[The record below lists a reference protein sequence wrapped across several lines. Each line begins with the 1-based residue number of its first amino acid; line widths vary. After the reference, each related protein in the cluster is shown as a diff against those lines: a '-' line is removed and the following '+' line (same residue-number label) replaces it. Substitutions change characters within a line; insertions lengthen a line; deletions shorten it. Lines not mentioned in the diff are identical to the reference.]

1 MQETRIVNLDD
12 AVNQIE
18 IKLGDKSFKIAR
30 ITLQIRKIYGEY
42 LIRCGEYMTK
52 LNEVNVN
59 ADTATQSELQAC
71 NVILTDLTE
80 KYAIDKAA
88 FIDKMLKLI
97 LEKNGYEYSQEWWEE
112 NSDYSMMEQFI
123 VKAIS
128 KDDTSTTTK
137 KKVVES

>member
-12 AVNQIE
+12 AVNKIE

-59 ADTATQSELQAC
+59 ADTATQAELQAY
-71 NVILTDLTE
+71 NIILTDLTE
-80 KYAIDKAA
+80 NYAIDKAA
-88 FIDKMLKLI
+88 FIYKMLKLI
-97 LEKNGYEYSQEWWEE
+97 LEKNGYDYSQEWWEE

-137 KKVVES
+137 KKVVEN